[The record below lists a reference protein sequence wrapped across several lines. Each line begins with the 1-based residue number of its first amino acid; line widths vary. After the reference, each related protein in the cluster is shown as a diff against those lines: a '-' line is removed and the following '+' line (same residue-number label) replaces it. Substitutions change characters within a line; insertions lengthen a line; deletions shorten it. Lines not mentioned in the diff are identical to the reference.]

1 MALPDA
7 AQRADQPRTWKEIL
21 KTMQIN
27 PFGIYETFL
36 INVGCSSDEALD
48 YFSINYEKQVCVYTN
63 ETISNLFRLNY
74 YANLKKYQELVSIIE
89 TDLNIL
95 NPVDLTEN
103 YTDIRT
109 PNLQSSSSSNGSA
122 ETNTQRKQTRTTTT
136 TPTQYQSETTHQSNP
151 YDNTGFNNV
160 TKDTTVESGSTAT
173 TETFTGPPDSTGT
186 ISAATTTTTAT
197 GNERIEHRLTRSGRD
212 GRFKVSEIIDDAEL
226 TAAKL
231 NFLQVLCNDLSD
243 CIFLQMWIF

>member
-1 MALPDA
+1 M
-7 AQRADQPRTWKEIL
+7 TV
-21 KTMQIN
+21 N

-36 INVGCSSDEALD
+36 INVGCSSSEALD

-63 ETISNLFRLNY
+63 ATISNLFRLNY

-89 TDLNIL
+89 SDLNIL
-95 NPVDLTEN
+95 NPVDLSEN
-103 YTDIRT
+103 FTDTRT
-109 PNLQSSSSSNGSA
+109 PNLSSSSSSSGSA
-122 ETNTQRKQTRTTTT
+122 ETNTQRNQSRTTTT
-136 TPTQYQSETTHQSNP
+136 TPTNYTSETTHESNP
-151 YDNTGFNNV
+151 YDDTGLNDV
-160 TKDTTVESGSTAT
+160 TKDTTVESGSTTT
-173 TETFTGPPDSTGT
+173 TETFSGQPDSTDT
-186 ISAATTTTTAT
+186 TSTATTTTTAT
-197 GNERIEHRLTRSGRD
+197 GTETIEHHLTRSGRD

>member
-1 MALPDA
+1 MALPNA
-7 AQRADQPRTWKEIL
+7 AQRAEKPRTWSKIL
-21 KTMQIN
+21 ETMQIN

-36 INVGCSSDEALD
+36 INVGCSSSEALD

-89 TDLNIL
+89 SDLNIL

-103 YTDIRT
+103 FTDIRT

-136 TPTQYQSETTHQSNP
+136 TPTNYTSQTDHDSNP
-151 YDNTGFNNV
+151 YDNSGLRSV
-160 TKDTTVESGSTAT
+160 TRDTTVESGSTAT
-173 TETFTGPPDSTGT
+173 TETFSGQPDSTGT

-197 GNERIEHRLTRSGRD
+197 GNERIEHELTRSGRD

>member
-1 MALPDA
+1 M
-7 AQRADQPRTWKEIL
+7 T
-21 KTMQIN
+21 IN

-36 INVGCSSDEALD
+36 INVGCSSSEALD

-95 NPVDLTEN
+95 NPVDLSEN
-103 YTDIRT
+103 FTDIRT
-109 PNLQSSSSSNGSA
+109 PNLSSSSSSSGSA
-122 ETNTQRKQTRTTTT
+122 ETNTLRKQSRVTTTA
-136 TPTQYQSETTHQSNP
+136 PNGYQTVTTHKSNP
-151 YDNTGFNNV
+151 FDDTGLRNT
-160 TKDTTVESGSTAT
+160 TQDISVESGTTST
-173 TETFTGPPDSTGT
+173 TERYTGTHPDSTGT

>member
-1 MALPDA
+1 
-7 AQRADQPRTWKEIL
+7 
-21 KTMQIN
+21 MQIN

>member
-1 MALPDA
+1 
-7 AQRADQPRTWKEIL
+7 
-21 KTMQIN
+21 MQIN

-36 INVGCSSDEALD
+36 INVGCSSSEALD
-48 YFSINYEKQVCVYTN
+48 YFSINYENQVCVYTN
-63 ETISNLFRLNY
+63 ATISNLFRLNY

-103 YTDIRT
+103 FTDIRT
-109 PNLQSSSSSNGSA
+109 PNLSSSSSSSGSA
-122 ETNTQRKQTRTTTT
+122 EINTQRKQTRTTTT
-136 TPTQYQSETTHQSNP
+136 TPTNYTSQTDHDSNP
-151 YDNTGFNNV
+151 YDNSGLRSV
-160 TKDTTVESGSTAT
+160 TRDTTVESGSTAT
-173 TETFTGPPDSTGT
+173 TETFSGQPDSTGT
-186 ISAATTTTTAT
+186 ISSATTTTTAT
-197 GNERIEHRLTRSGRD
+197 GNERIEHQLKRSGRD

>member
-1 MALPDA
+1 
-7 AQRADQPRTWKEIL
+7 
-21 KTMQIN
+21 MQIN

-63 ETISNLFRLNY
+63 ATISNLFRLNY

-136 TPTQYQSETTHQSNP
+136 TPTNYTSQTDHDSNP
-151 YDNTGFNNV
+151 YDNSGLRSV
-160 TKDTTVESGSTAT
+160 TRDTTVESGSTAT
-173 TETFTGPPDSTGT
+173 TETFSGQPDSTGT

>member
-1 MALPDA
+1 
-7 AQRADQPRTWKEIL
+7 
-21 KTMQIN
+21 MQIN

-95 NPVDLTEN
+95 NPVDLSEN
-103 YTDIRT
+103 FTDIRT
-109 PNLQSSSSSNGSA
+109 PNLQSSSSSSGSA

-136 TPTQYQSETTHQSNP
+136 TPTNLTSQTDHDSNP
-151 YDNTGFNNV
+151 YDNSGLRSV
-160 TKDTTVESGSTAT
+160 TRDTTVESGSTAT
-173 TETFTGPPDSTGT
+173 TETFSGQPDSTGT

-197 GNERIEHRLTRSGRD
+197 GTERIEHRLTRQGRD

>member
-1 MALPDA
+1 MALPNA
-7 AQRADQPRTWKEIL
+7 AQRAEKPRKWSEIL
-21 KTMQIN
+21 ETMTIN

-63 ETISNLFRLNY
+63 ATISNLFRLNY

-89 TDLNIL
+89 SDLNIL
-95 NPVDLTEN
+95 NPVDLSEN
-103 YTDIRT
+103 FTDTRT
-109 PNLQSSSSSNGSA
+109 PDLSSTSSSGGSA
-122 ETNTQRKQTRTTTT
+122 ETTTQRNQTRTTTT
-136 TPTQYQSETTHQSNP
+136 TPTDYTSETTHESNP
-151 YDNTGFNNV
+151 YDNTGFNDV
-160 TKDTTVESGSTAT
+160 KKDITVESGSTET
-173 TETFTGPPDSTGT
+173 TENYSGEPDSTNT
-186 ISAATTTTTAT
+186 TSTATTTTTAT
-197 GNERIEHRLTRSGRD
+197 GNETIEHHLTRSGRD
-212 GRFKVSEIIDDAEL
+212 GRFKVSEIIDDAEI

>member
-1 MALPDA
+1 
-7 AQRADQPRTWKEIL
+7 
-21 KTMQIN
+21 MQIN

-36 INVGCSSDEALD
+36 INVGCSSSEALD

-122 ETNTQRKQTRTTTT
+122 ETNTQRNQTRTTTT
-136 TPTQYQSETTHQSNP
+136 TPNYLTSQTDHDSNP
-151 YDNTGFNNV
+151 YDNSGLRSV
-160 TKDTTVESGSTAT
+160 TRDTTVESGSTST
-173 TETFTGPPDSTGT
+173 SETFSGQPDSTGT

-243 CIFLQMWIF
+243 MIFLQIWIF

>member
-1 MALPDA
+1 
-7 AQRADQPRTWKEIL
+7 
-21 KTMQIN
+21 MQIN

-36 INVGCSSDEALD
+36 INVGCSSSEALD

-63 ETISNLFRLNY
+63 VTISNLFRLNY

-89 TDLNIL
+89 SDLNIL
-95 NPVDLTEN
+95 NPVDLSEN
-103 YTDIRT
+103 FTDIRT
-109 PNLQSSSSSNGSA
+109 PNLSSSSSSSGSA
-122 ETNTQRKQTRTTTT
+122 ATNTQRKQTRTTTT
-136 TPTQYQSETTHQSNP
+136 TPTNYTSETTHKSNP
-151 YDNTGFNNV
+151 YDNTGLRDV
-160 TKDTTVESGSTAT
+160 TKDTTVESGSTTT
-173 TETFTGPPDSTGT
+173 TENYSGQPDITDTTS
-186 ISAATTTTTAT
+186 SATTTTTAT

-231 NFLQVLCNDLSD
+231 NFLQVLCNDISD

>member
-7 AQRADQPRTWKEIL
+7 AQRAEKPRTWKEIL

-63 ETISNLFRLNY
+63 ATISNLFRLNY

-136 TPTQYQSETTHQSNP
+136 TPTNYTSQTDHDSNP
-151 YDNTGFNNV
+151 YDNSGLRSV
-160 TKDTTVESGSTAT
+160 TRDTTVESGSTAT
-173 TETFTGPPDSTGT
+173 TETFSGQPDSTGT

-197 GNERIEHRLTRSGRD
+197 GTERIEHRLTRSGRD

>member
-1 MALPDA
+1 
-7 AQRADQPRTWKEIL
+7 
-21 KTMQIN
+21 MQIN

-48 YFSINYEKQVCVYTN
+48 YFSINYEKQVSVYTN

-103 YTDIRT
+103 FTDIRT
-109 PNLQSSSSSNGSA
+109 PNLSSSSSSSGSA

-136 TPTQYQSETTHQSNP
+136 TPTNYTSQTDHDSNP
-151 YDNTGFNNV
+151 YDNSGLRSV
-160 TKDTTVESGSTAT
+160 TRDTTVESGSTAT
-173 TETFTGPPDSTGT
+173 TETFSGQPDSTGT
-186 ISAATTTTTAT
+186 ISSATTTTTAT

-243 CIFLQMWIF
+243 MIFLQIWIF

>member
-1 MALPDA
+1 
-7 AQRADQPRTWKEIL
+7 
-21 KTMQIN
+21 MQIN

-74 YANLKKYQELVSIIE
+74 YANLKKYQELVNIIE

-95 NPVDLTEN
+95 NPVDLSEN
-103 YTDIRT
+103 FTDIRT

-136 TPTQYQSETTHQSNP
+136 TPTNYTSQTDHDSNP
-151 YDNTGFNNV
+151 YDNSGIRSV
-160 TKDTTVESGSTAT
+160 TRDTTVESGSTAT
-173 TETFTGPPDSTGT
+173 TEAFSGAPDSTGT

-197 GNERIEHRLTRSGRD
+197 GTERIEHRLTRSGRD

-226 TAAKL
+226 TAEKL

-243 CIFLQMWIF
+243 MIFLQIWIF

>member
-1 MALPDA
+1 
-7 AQRADQPRTWKEIL
+7 
-21 KTMQIN
+21 MQIN

-36 INVGCSSDEALD
+36 INVGCSSSEALD

-136 TPTQYQSETTHQSNP
+136 TPTNYTSQTDHDSNP
-151 YDNTGFNNV
+151 FDNSGLRSV
-160 TKDTTVESGSTAT
+160 TRDTTVESGSTAT
-173 TETFTGPPDSTGT
+173 TETFSGQPDSTGT
-186 ISAATTTTTAT
+186 ISSATTTTTAT

-243 CIFLQMWIF
+243 CIFLQIWIF

>member
-1 MALPDA
+1 
-7 AQRADQPRTWKEIL
+7 
-21 KTMQIN
+21 MQIN

-63 ETISNLFRLNY
+63 ATISNLFRLNY

-136 TPTQYQSETTHQSNP
+136 TPTNYTSQTDHDSNP
-151 YDNTGFNNV
+151 YDNSGLRSV
-160 TKDTTVESGSTAT
+160 TRDTTVESGSTAT
-173 TETFTGPPDSTGT
+173 TETFSGQPDSTGT

-243 CIFLQMWIF
+243 MIFLQIWIF